1 MIDFFELARNQH
13 LPKGALYVIATPI
26 GNLADVSIRALHIL
40 TIVDGIACEDKRHT
54 GTLLASYGISKPL
67 FAIHQHNEHE
77 GAVTLIEKLKSGER
91 WAYVSDAGTPGI
103 SDPGSILVEQAH
115 EHALPVVPIPGAS
128 ALTVAISA
136 SGSLLRSQD
145 GHFQFLGFLPSKPSQ
160 RDIIL
165 KQIEQA
171 TIGTFFYE
179 APHRIKETLLAISK
193 IFNGT
198 RKIQIAK
205 ELTKLHEKILVIPI
219 CELHE
224 WILNNE
230 NWQGEFV
237 IGIES
242 APQSNPSLFTPE
254 IEAWV
259 KLLEDKMG
267 HKELS
272 EILARQYGL
281 SKKEVYQFLLD
292 RKNSQ

>member
-13 LPKGALYVIATPI
+13 FPKGALYVIATPI
-26 GNLADVSIRALHIL
+26 GNLADISIRALHTL

-54 GTLLASYGISKPL
+54 GSLLASYGISKPL

-77 GAVTLIEKLKSGER
+77 GAATLIEKLKSGER

-115 EHALPVVPIPGAS
+115 EHGIPVIPIPGSS
-128 ALTVAISA
+128 ALTVAVSA
-136 SGSLLRSQD
+136 SGSLLRNQD
-145 GHFQFLGFLPSKPSQ
+145 GHFQFLGFLPNKQSQ
-160 RDIIL
+160 RDETL

-179 APHRIKETLLAISK
+179 APHRIRETLLAITK
-193 IFNGT
+193 IFTGA

-205 ELTKLHEKILVIPI
+205 ELTKLHENIVVILIS
-219 CELHE
+219 ELHE

-237 IGIES
+237 IGIEA
-242 APQSNPSLFTPE
+242 APQSAPSLFTPE
-254 IEAWV
+254 IEAWT
-259 KLLEDKMG
+259 KLLEDKIG

-281 SKKEVYQFLLD
+281 SKKEAYQFLLD